1 MSRTFEIIDQLKAK
15 LEKLQPLKPEYQSK
29 LDKKFRLEFNYNSN
43 HLEGN
48 TLTYGDTELLLIFD
62 DTKGNHTLREYEE
75 MKSHDVAYLKI
86 TEWAEESERTL
97 IEQDIK
103 NLNEIILV
111 RPFWK
116 EAITQDGQNTRRLI
130 NIGNYKEH
138 SNSVRL
144 ANGEIFEYASP
155 TDTPFEMQELIKW
168 YRSEENHNHPV
179 TLAAMLHYKF
189 VRIHPFDDGNGR
201 VSRLLMNYVLL
212 KHGFPPIIIKSEDK
226 QNYLN
231 ALHLAD
237 IGDYEPFIEYIA
249 QQVII
254 SLELSIKAAN
264 GESLDEPGDLEKKL
278 LILKKKLKSEKEVTI
293 KFDSDVL
300 KVVLERTIFPLATN
314 WEQMLKRFDS
324 LFFSREAVL
333 GHQFGAI
340 RCIEVNNK
348 SLSELYQSILI
359 AIKTAEKIDK
369 IRFHSNFNKLRSL
382 KNSGNYY
389 GGFFEVNFHQNAYE
403 ISYSGSQQTISK
415 LYDEE
420 LTEEEMKTIID
431 SIGNW
436 FYTQIEKAMEN
447 QDPK

>member
-15 LEKLQPLKPEYQSK
+15 LEKLKPLKPEYQSK
-29 LDKKFRLEFNYNSN
+29 IDKKFRLEFNFNSN

-48 TLTYGDTELLLIFD
+48 TLTYGETELLLIFD

-75 MKSHDVAYLKI
+75 MKAHDVAYLKI
-86 TEWAEESERTL
+86 AEWADDTERPL
-97 IEQDIK
+97 LEQDIK
-103 NLNEIILV
+103 NLNNIILV

-138 SNSVRL
+138 PNSVRL

-168 YRSEENHNHPV
+168 YRSEENENHPV

-212 KHGFPPIIIKSEDK
+212 KNGFPPIIIKSEDK
-226 QNYLN
+226 QNYLS

-237 IGDYEPFIEYIA
+237 IGDYEPFILYVG
-249 QQVII
+249 QQVIR
-254 SLELSIKAAN
+254 SLELSIKAAA

-278 LILKKKLKSEKEVTI
+278 SVLKKKLKQDKDVTV
-293 KFDSDVL
+293 KFDVDVL
-300 KVVLERTIFPLATN
+300 NVVLERTIFPLAIN
-314 WEQMLKRFDS
+314 WEQMLKGFDS
-324 LFFSREAVL
+324 LFFSRDVML

-340 RCIEVNNK
+340 RWNEVNSK
-348 SLSELYQSILI
+348 SLSELYQSLLI
-359 AIKTAEKIDK
+359 AIKTGEKVDK
-369 IRFHSNFNKLRSL
+369 LRFHSSFNKLRSL
-382 KNSGNYY
+382 KNGGNYN
-389 GGFFEVNFHQNAYE
+389 GGFFEVTFHQNAYE
-403 ISYSGSQQTISK
+403 ISFSGSKETISK

-420 LTEEEMKTIID
+420 LADEEMKTIVD

-436 FYTQIEKAMEN
+436 FYSQIEKAIEIE
-447 QDPK
+447 KSS